1 MPYFGNQECY
11 SILTTYV
18 AFDVKQFKASFS
30 MKMGVFYIRIF
41 PYILIPLTF
50 PPCIGAFTVNTIPLV
65 FHCATYAFTI
75 KVFGKHYRLKYKNKL
90 FIYYF
95 SKSLNEMKIY
105 TNVGYFSFSPNQSNK
120 DY

>member
-41 PYILIPLTF
+41 PYINTPDLPALYRSIY
-50 PPCIGAFTVNTIPLV
+50 GKYNTISISLCYLCIYNKSFRKTLSIEV
-65 FHCATYAFTI
+65 QKQAFHI
-75 KVFGKHYRLKYKNKL
+75 L
-90 FIYYF
+90 FF
-95 SKSLNEMKIY
+95 
-105 TNVGYFSFSPNQSNK
+105 
-120 DY
+120 